1 MSEVLRLIQQKHP
14 SENVLGSGVAKCRSL
29 DSKIFDEHLTG
40 RGTSGGL
47 GVLEADWVA
56 TNIALYY
63 VTPRV
68 GSVLRWPWSEIASV
82 EKGRRKL
89 VTANTQIRLTDGSTM
104 KWNLA
109 ATSSAKL
116 CEIARDGIALFSL
129 VPAATPP
136 TRDHG
141 SEIKA
146 LFTESEWQQ
155 IRGIP
160 SAAMMMVVMADNN
173 AEDGEMAATVREILG
188 GVDNYKSQLAKAMSI
203 EQARDVLAQRDTPV
217 SSITL
222 TAAFSMI
229 RSRVKPAEYLAF
241 VVDLTDSVFV
251 VASQYGLSPR
261 LSERERQDFR
271 EGMTT
276 AFLNECGVDPSEWVK
291 ASRWK

>member
-1 MSEVLRLIQQKHP
+1 
-14 SENVLGSGVAKCRSL
+14 
-29 DSKIFDEHLTG
+29 
-40 RGTSGGL
+40 
-47 GVLEADWVA
+47 
-56 TNIALYY
+56 
-63 VTPRV
+63 
-68 GSVLRWPWSEIASV
+68 
-82 EKGRRKL
+82 
-89 VTANTQIRLTDGSTM
+89 
-104 KWNLA
+104 
-109 ATSSAKL
+109 
-116 CEIARDGIALFSL
+116 
-129 VPAATPP
+129 
-136 TRDHG
+136 
-141 SEIKA
+141 
-146 LFTESEWQQ
+146 
-155 IRGIP
+155 
-160 SAAMMMVVMADNN
+160 MMMVVMADNN

-217 SSITL
+217 SSMTL

-241 VVDLTDSVFV
+241 VVDLTDSVFA

>member
-1 MSEVLRLIQQKHP
+1 MSEVLRLIRQKHP
-14 SENVLGSGVAKCRSL
+14 NENVLGSGVAKCRSL

-56 TNIALYY
+56 TNVALYY

-68 GSVLRWPWSEIASV
+68 GSVLRWLWSDIASI

-89 VTANTQIRLTDGSTM
+89 VTADTQIRLADGTSM

-116 CEIARDGIALFSL
+116 CEIARDGIAIYSRSP
-129 VPAATPP
+129 VTTPL
-136 TRDHG
+136 TGNRD

-173 AEDGEMAATVREILG
+173 AEDGEMAATIREVLG

-229 RSRVKPAEYLAF
+229 RSRVEPAEYLAF
-241 VVDLTDSVFV
+241 VVDLTDSVFA

-261 LSERERQDFR
+261 LSDREKQEFR

-276 AFLNECGVDPSEWVK
+276 AFLNECGVDPREWVK
-291 ASRWK
+291 ASRWM